1 MPTPSDDDVIVTASN
16 RLGRRVPNLVVR
28 GIDEREI
35 FGHAP
40 AMTCDRVHW
49 DTVDDFDA
57 RRLVG
62 DLGMPAFTRQWS
74 DGQHRVWVAGGS
86 GYEARERIREWCV
99 AHDVEAVNV
108 RVEAKVP
115 FRDLDQVPA
124 PLVPELITAALDWLY
139 PRSHAIRAKVVADLE
154 LLDADDVRSMMYLF
168 ISDHL
173 DRYDA
178 DREGRNG
185 TLNLLAF
192 LIGKLRTWPQ
202 DLTRTAFGRNVVSD
216 RIALH
221 RAVDGVAAVGH
232 RAATEVERADAL
244 RTTVTDLRKREQAIA
259 TLSSLRNYQS
269 LTAGTPDDGV
279 PDTVQVASDED
290 VEERATRHAGNAQL
304 TRAIMSAVNDPASS
318 AKRAQNPLALAA
330 VYLSFWEDLSR
341 PEVARELEVLPK
353 TAATAMNRV
362 MEHIEQSGLL

>member
-1 MPTPSDDDVIVTASN
+1 
-16 RLGRRVPNLVVR
+16 
-28 GIDEREI
+28 
-35 FGHAP
+35 
-40 AMTCDRVHW
+40 
-49 DTVDDFDA
+49 
-57 RRLVG
+57 
-62 DLGMPAFTRQWS
+62 
-74 DGQHRVWVAGGS
+74 
-86 GYEARERIREWCV
+86 
-99 AHDVEAVNV
+99 
-108 RVEAKVP
+108 
-115 FRDLDQVPA
+115 
-124 PLVPELITAALDWLY
+124 LDWLY
-139 PRSHAIRAKVVADLE
+139 PRSHAIRSKVVADLE
-154 LLDADDVRSMMYLF
+154 LVDAEDVRSMMYLF

-221 RAVDGVAAVGH
+221 RAVDGVAAGEH
-232 RAATEVERADAL
+232 RAATEAERAEAL

-269 LTAGTPDDGV
+269 LTAGAPEDGV
-279 PDTVQVASDED
+279 LDTVQVASDED
-290 VEERATRHAGNAQL
+290 VADRATQHDRNAQL

-341 PEVARELEVLPK
+341 PDVARELDVLPK
-353 TAATAMNRV
+353 TAAAAVNRV
-362 MEHIEQSGLL
+362 MEHVEQSDLM

>member
-1 MPTPSDDDVIVTASN
+1 MTSPSDDDVIVTASN
-16 RLGRRVPNLVVR
+16 RLGRKVPNLVVR
-28 GIDEREI
+28 GMDEREI
-35 FGHAP
+35 LGHAP

-57 RRLVG
+57 HALV
-62 DLGMPAFTRQWS
+62 DELGMTAYTRQWS
-74 DGQHRVWVAGGS
+74 DGQHRVWVAEGQ
-86 GYEARERIREWCV
+86 GYEARERIREWCA

-124 PLVPELITAALDWLY
+124 PLVPELISAALDWLY

-154 LLDADDVRSMMYLF
+154 LVDAEDVRSMMYLF

-221 RAVDGVAAVGH
+221 RAVDGVAAVEH
-232 RAATEVERADAL
+232 RGATEAERADAL

-269 LTAGTPDDGV
+269 LIAGAPDEGV
-279 PDTVQVASDED
+279 LDTVQVASDED
-290 VEERATRHAGNAQL
+290 VEERR
-304 TRAIMSAVNDPASS
+304 DPA
-318 AKRAQNPLALAA
+318 
-330 VYLSFWEDLSR
+330 R
-341 PEVARELEVLPK
+341 PQRPADPRDHGGGQRPRVVRQAGAGSPSLGRCVPVFLGGPQPARGGP
-353 TAATAMNRV
+353 
-362 MEHIEQSGLL
+362 

>member
-1 MPTPSDDDVIVTASN
+1 VASPADDDVIVTASN
-16 RLGRRVPNLVVR
+16 RLGRKVPNLVVR
-28 GIDEREI
+28 GMDEREI
-35 FGHAP
+35 LGHAP

-49 DTVDDFDA
+49 DTVDAFDA
-57 RRLVG
+57 RSLVG
-62 DLGMPAFTRQWS
+62 ELGMTAYTRQWS
-74 DGQHRVWVAGGS
+74 DGQHRVWVAEGQ
-86 GYEARERIREWCV
+86 GYEARERIREWCA

-115 FRDLDQVPA
+115 FRDLDRVPA
-124 PLVPELITAALDWLY
+124 PLVPELISAALDWLY

-154 LLDADDVRSMMYLF
+154 LVDADDVRSMMYLF

-221 RAVDGVAAVGH
+221 RAVDGVAAAEH
-232 RAATEVERADAL
+232 RGAL
-244 RTTVTDLRKREQAIA
+244 RRGRRGPGHAARPQCPADPRDHGGRQRPRVVRQAGA
-259 TLSSLRNYQS
+259 GSPSLGRC
-269 LTAGTPDDGV
+269 V
-279 PDTVQVASDED
+279 PVFLGGPQ
-290 VEERATRHAGNAQL
+290 
-304 TRAIMSAVNDPASS
+304 PA
-318 AKRAQNPLALAA
+318 RGGP
-330 VYLSFWEDLSR
+330 
-341 PEVARELEVLPK
+341 
-353 TAATAMNRV
+353 
-362 MEHIEQSGLL
+362 